1 MHWSQNIL
9 SYSEVSKIF
18 QGFAPEPHREG
29 LTALPRLPSCTVVF
43 LLTTLA
49 KKLDPP
55 PKKKKKKKLLDM
67 ALIFSIF
74 LRNMLCFKVSKAFI
88 KSSNTPQDYF
98 SL

>member
-49 KKLDPP
+49 KNWTPP
-55 PKKKKKKKLLDM
+55 PPQKKIAGYGTD
-67 ALIFSIF
+67 ISIF